1 VSLKERIRK
10 MAIQKPSIPK
20 GTRDFSPLEV
30 NRRQY
35 IINTIKKQFVL
46 FGFSPI
52 ETPSFENLS
61 TLTGKYGE
69 EGDRLIFKILNSGD
83 YLAKVDEQLLTD
95 KNSQKVIAQISEKA
109 LRYDLTV
116 PFARYVVQHQN
127 EITFPFKRYQ
137 IQPVWRADRPQKG
150 RFREFFQ
157 CDADVVGSDS
167 LLQEVDFVQLYDSVF
182 TELKTPVEIHINNR
196 KILSG
201 LAEVADISA
210 QLIDF
215 TVALDKLDKIG
226 EEAVKEEMRGKG
238 ISDSAIEILSPL
250 FSMNGDYK
258 TQFAQ
263 LKEILKSSETG
274 LKGIEELEF
283 VFENTTTIGLQSAE
297 LVLNLTLA
305 RGLDYYTGAIFEVKA
320 KIGEFSSSIGGG
332 GRYDDLT
339 GIFGLKDISGVGIS
353 FGLDRTY
360 LVLEENNLFPAL
372 EDSTNIQA
380 LFINF
385 GTKEAAEAMK
395 LVKQLRQ
402 SGINT
407 EVYPDDAKMK
417 KQMGYADKK
426 GIKKVILLGEK
437 EIAEQKATVKDMI
450 SGEQTE
456 VAFVDLANAL
466 IS

>member
-1 VSLKERIRK
+1 
-10 MAIQKPSIPK
+10 M
-20 GTRDFSPLEV
+20 
-30 NRRQY
+30 
-35 IINTIKKQFVL
+35 
-46 FGFSPI
+46 
-52 ETPSFENLS
+52 
-61 TLTGKYGE
+61 
-69 EGDRLIFKILNSGD
+69 
-83 YLAKVDEQLLTD
+83 
-95 KNSQKVIAQISEKA
+95 
-109 LRYDLTV
+109 
-116 PFARYVVQHQN
+116 
-127 EITFPFKRYQ
+127 
-137 IQPVWRADRPQKG
+137 
-150 RFREFFQ
+150 
-157 CDADVVGSDS
+157 
-167 LLQEVDFVQLYDSVF
+167 QEVDFVQLYDSVF

-283 VFENTTTIGLQSAE
+283 VFENTTNIGLQSAD
-297 LVLNLTLA
+297 LILNLTLA

-339 GIFGLKDISGVGIS
+339 SVFGMPNKLSGVGVS

-466 IS
+466 FS

>member
-1 VSLKERIRK
+1 

-95 KNSQKVIAQISEKA
+95 RNSQKVIAQISEKA

-196 KILSG
+196 KMLSG

-283 VFENTTTIGLQSAE
+283 VFENTTNIGLQSAE

-385 GTKEAAEAMK
+385 GTKEATEAMK

-456 VAFVDLANAL
+456 VAFADLANAL
-466 IS
+466 S

>member
-1 VSLKERIRK
+1 

-52 ETPSFENLS
+52 QTPSFENLS

-69 EGDRLIFKILNSGD
+69 EGDRLIF
-83 YLAKVDEQLLTD
+83 TD
-95 KNSQKVIAQISEKA
+95 KNSQKVISQISEKA

-283 VFENTTTIGLQSAE
+283 VFENTTNIGLQSAE

-407 EVYPDDAKMK
+407 EVYPDDAKM
-417 KQMGYADKK
+417 
-426 GIKKVILLGEK
+426 LLGEK

-456 VAFVDLANAL
+456 VAFADLANAL
-466 IS
+466 S